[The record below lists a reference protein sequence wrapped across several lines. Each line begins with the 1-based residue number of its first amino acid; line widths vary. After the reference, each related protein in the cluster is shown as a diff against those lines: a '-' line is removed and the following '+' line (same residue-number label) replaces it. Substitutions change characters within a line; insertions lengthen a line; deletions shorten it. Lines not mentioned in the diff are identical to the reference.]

1 MPIHDFGLLARHYP
15 DYWNYPLP
23 DAVRNLIGGETKDRD
38 ITNTCTIRMSHAMNG
53 AGVAVPRVWESITN
67 RKGANGKYYIIRVS
81 NFRTWMQSR
90 FGKPDV
96 DVRKKPDAVFDRAQ
110 INGMQGVIAFE
121 IGFADAT
128 GHFDLWYR
136 DKFSHQLTAGKDYF
150 ALASRISLWGTGS
163 RVTVPPA

>member
-1 MPIHDFGLLARHYP
+1 MPIPDFAMLSGNYP
-15 DYWNYPLP
+15 DYWKYPLP
-23 DAVRNLIGGETKDRD
+23 ESVKNLIGGEAKDRD

-53 AGVAVPRVWESITN
+53 SGIIIPRVWASITN

-81 NFRTWMQSR
+81 KFGAWMESR
-90 FGKPDV
+90 FGKPDI
-96 DVRKKPDAVFDRAQ
+96 DVRKKPNVGFDRKQ

-136 DKFSHQLTAGKDYF
+136 DKFSHELTAGNDYF
-150 ALASRISLWGTGS
+150 ALASRISLWTTGS
-163 RVTVPPA
+163 REITADA